1 MEEFEGYFNKED
13 FTINKFDENNMPIWP
28 EKVRLNKLND
38 TQLIKQADIVM
49 LLLLL
54 GEEFDDETKKLNYHY
69 YEKRTMHK
77 SSLSPSMYAIMGMRI
92 GEYNNAYEH
101 FLRSALVDLKDNQ
114 GNTSEGLHMASAGGT
129 WQVAILGFGGMHVD
143 EDGILC
149 FDPYLPDKWNSIRF
163 KIHWRGNVLDIHIL
177 KDNVAIE
184 VVEEKRKHE
193 EELKIK
199 VKGNILTL

>member
-1 MEEFEGYFNKED
+1 MAG
-13 FTINKFDENNMPIWP
+13 
-28 EKVRLNKLND
+28 KVRLNKLND

-129 WQVAILGFGGMHVD
+129 WQVAVLGFGGMHVD

-184 VVEEKRKHE
+184 VVEEKRKTRRG
-193 EELKIK
+193 IK
-199 VKGNILTL
+199 N